1 MNDIERFLSAPYHLQ
16 DGIFVVSETRGG
28 DYWDDKSI
36 SPGEEDFS
44 YLLGNFRFQRGVE
57 LGAGSGRCT
66 RAFAARCNKFIAQE
80 PGHRALR
87 YMVEERGIRGV
98 VRVESQ
104 GVELPFKDESFD
116 FAASITVVEHIPNK
130 EYEKWLSEVFRIL
143 EPGGFF
149 LIQNDAFVYRVLEKL
164 HWYPKEPDPTHINMI
179 TPRALRKA
187 LHKAGFEIV
196 REAHMPF
203 YRLFGRRVPLDD
215 ILGTKGTL
223 LCKKPG

>member
-1 MNDIERFLSAPYHLQ
+1 MDDIKDLLSVSYRLQ
-16 DGIFVVSETRGG
+16 DGILITSETRED
-28 DYWDDKSI
+28 DYWDDKLI

-44 YLLGNFRFQRGVE
+44 YLLGELRFKRGAE

-66 RAFAARCNKFIAQE
+66 RAFAGRCDIFVAQE

-87 YMVEERGIRGV
+87 YMAEERGISDV
-98 VRVESQ
+98 IRVESQ
-104 GVELPFKDESFD
+104 GVDLPFKDKSFN
-116 FAASITVVEHIPNK
+116 FAASITVVEHIPSTD
-130 EYEKWLSEVFRIL
+130 YEKWLSEVFRIL

-149 LIQNDAFVYRVLEKL
+149 LIQNDALVYRILERL

-187 LHKAGFEIV
+187 LERTGFEVV

-203 YRLFGRRVPLDD
+203 YRILGRRVPFDS
-215 ILGTKGTL
+215 IFGTKGTI
-223 LCKKPG
+223 LCKRPD